1 MSTLYLVRH
10 AQASFLSDDYDRL
23 SELGVEQARQL
34 GRWLAARSEGLD
46 AVFVGP
52 RRRHAHTA
60 EVLLDELPAG
70 VPVERLD
77 ELDEYPAEEV
87 LRARFETLT
96 SARAELA
103 AVAADIGHEDR
114 RRRGRAFDLLLQA
127 ALHDW
132 VRRERADADHERWQ
146 AFRARVES
154 ALGRLT
160 RDEGSG
166 RRVLAVSSAGTI
178 GALVAGVLGAPGETA
193 LELGFMLNNAALS
206 EIAHSRGKRSLARF
220 NVLGHLADP
229 SHWTRR

>member
-1 MSTLYLVRH
+1 
-10 AQASFLSDDYDRL
+10 
-23 SELGVEQARQL
+23 
-34 GRWLAARSEGLD
+34 
-46 AVFVGP
+46 
-52 RRRHAHTA
+52 
-60 EVLLDELPAG
+60 
-70 VPVERLD
+70 
-77 ELDEYPAEEV
+77 
-87 LRARFETLT
+87 
-96 SARAELA
+96 
-103 AVAADIGHEDR
+103 
-114 RRRGRAFDLLLQA
+114 
-127 ALHDW
+127 
-132 VRRERADADHERWQ
+132 VRRERADADHESWQ